1 MVDEDSL
8 HNIYLYQRETG
19 WFDEDRPASQAR
31 SRLLLYFSMLIGNVY
46 SIIALRVKIDQ
57 WK

>member
-8 HNIYLYQRETG
+8 HNIYLL
-19 WFDEDRPASQAR
+19 PARNGMVRRRQAGQPG
-31 SRLLLYFSMLIGNVY
+31 SFANTILFFMSIDDVY

-57 WK
+57 WQ